1 VSLSNLDAFSRIK
14 LSIPSL
20 FSTPRK
26 VIPNGTLISLS
37 LPLTHGEQTF
47 QRSPRCG
54 GKNPIYD
61 NQRKSHGKWGKMRIF
76 QVKTVVRSSHP
87 TSAGGLVR
95 EGRIKIPVGGK
106 VQEFRVLSTPR
117 IGIRSSHGSSHLF
130 SIPSK
135 SWAKD
140 TLLNGFERPEP
151 HVLFIGGQP
160 HLFFG
165 CNGLAFR
172 HDRCTGETPYM
183 CDQER
188 PFSDE
193 RKSR

>member
-1 VSLSNLDAFSRIK
+1 MGSIRFRDPRRLLD
-14 LSIPSL
+14 P
-20 FSTPRK
+20 T
-26 VIPNGTLISLS
+26 
-37 LPLTHGEQTF
+37 
-47 QRSPRCG
+47 G
-54 GKNPIYD
+54 GMNPIYD
-61 NQRKSHGKWGKMRIF
+61 NQRQSCGKWGKVRIF
-76 QVKTVVRSSHP
+76 QVKTVVRSPHP
-87 TSAGGLVR
+87 TSAGDSSYR
-95 EGRIKIPVGGK
+95 ENQASVGGNS
-106 VQEFRVLSTPR
+106 QEFRVPSTPR
-117 IGIRSSHGSSHLF
+117 IGLRSSYDSSHLF

-151 HVLFIGGQP
+151 HVLFTGGQP

-172 HDRCTGETPYM
+172 HDRCTAEIPYM
-183 CDQER
+183 RDRER